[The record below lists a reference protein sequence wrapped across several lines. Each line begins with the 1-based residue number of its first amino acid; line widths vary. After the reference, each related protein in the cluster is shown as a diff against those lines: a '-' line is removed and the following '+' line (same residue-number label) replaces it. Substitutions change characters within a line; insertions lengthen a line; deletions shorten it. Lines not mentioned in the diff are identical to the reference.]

1 MEGFDGKWDGVSV
14 FLGVP
19 PHSPSATAEYPP
31 SSNPT
36 HKLHLGKIL
45 QKKFNNSC
53 QKRIFFHLQAYN
65 IYARKKIGG
74 KMLTEADLQKKWE
87 SLTFTDDFI
96 FSRVMHDENICRQVV
111 ELILGVRIGKIFSWG
126 S

>member
-1 MEGFDGKWDGVSV
+1 MGNGMVFLF

-31 SSNPT
+31 PSNPT

-45 QKKFNNSC
+45 QKKFNKSY

-65 IYARKKIGG
+65 IYARKTNWRKNANRSQSTEKVG
-74 KMLTEADLQKKWE
+74 KFNLY
-87 SLTFTDDFI
+87 
-96 FSRVMHDENICRQVV
+96 
-111 ELILGVRIGKIFSWG
+111 
-126 S
+126 